1 MKKAV
6 SLVLLLSLVIACFS
20 ALSAVTVAA
29 EEGTF
34 KGLRFQA
41 VQRDQGILFTSLSK
55 EIIRSSLL
63 QGQDVCVTLYNN
75 ADTEYKIYLRTDEN
89 WINILSSNVIT
100 IPPHEAAEI
109 HCDYTSNANQILL
122 MSSETQKCDFTIC
135 NLTEEQA
142 SLLQNA
148 ALTEGAAGSI
158 EAQVVDNPLDNP
170 VTLKRYL
177 LCPEEIL
184 PHDGGALYISGRGH
198 RCGSPSQELATRIDS
213 STGGKYYFAAWVRFA
228 NPPGDFESRKVEIN
242 LGIEYQIN
250 GSTKKWNNIAAITI
264 NDTEWHHIG
273 GAISIPAGSLEYVKS
288 YIQTVYEGTEFAES
302 DVVGKYY
309 AGDMICDGFM
319 FKKYDENDPTGF
331 GENLFA
337 DPECDP
343 EGISAWDKYQILT
356 ITNTLDM
363 FNGAS
368 LTVSDSLTLNY
379 YSKFD
384 GTVAVTHNGKVTE
397 LGGTPDG
404 NNGYKYAYNGITP
417 QCMNDKITAEY
428 SIGDEVI
435 DSLEFSV
442 KDYCTML
449 VSKTAEELGYTPAK
463 YNTMKTLLAD
473 MLDYG
478 AAAQKYRH
486 YHSDNLPNTDEWV
499 ALNRSTFE
507 VPTDCKNVGAISNNN
522 YCLYSVGVRLS
533 DVVQLYFRFNV
544 TDWTDVTVDVTRKG
558 QKSKYTQ
565 SNITDDALYLDAVYA
580 TAFGDE
586 YTVELKHNGTVMQTV
601 TYSVNSYI
609 ASKYNGTNS
618 ELIQALG
625 RYGASAAAF
634 NAQ

>member
-1 MKKAV
+1 MKRIISFLLAV
-6 SLVLLLSLVIACFS
+6 
-20 ALSAVTVAA
+20 ALTVAVLA
-29 EEGTF
+29 TVNVSADGETL

-75 ADTEYKIYLRTDEN
+75 ADTEYKVYLRTDEN

-109 HCDYTSNANQILL
+109 HCDYTSNTNQILL

-142 SLLQNA
+142 SFLESATQ
-148 ALTEGAAGSI
+148 TEGAAGSI

-184 PHDGGALYISGRGH
+184 PHDGGALYLSGRNH
-198 RCGSPSQELATRIDS
+198 RCSSPSQNLETSINAL
-213 STGGKYYFAAWVRFA
+213 GGGQYYYAAWVRFV
-228 NPPGDFESRKVEIN
+228 NLPDKEVNIN
-242 LGIEYQIN
+242 LGIEYKTAN
-250 GSTKKWNNIAAITI
+250 GEQKWNNVKTFTI
-264 NDTEWHHIG
+264 NDTEWHQIG
-273 GAISIPAGSLEYVKS
+273 GAISVPSGTEYVKS
-288 YIQTVYEGTEFAES
+288 YIQTVYS
-302 DVVGKYY
+302 DAAFSTYDGEGKYE
-309 AGDMICDGFM
+309 GELICDGFM

-337 DPECDP
+337 DPECDS
-343 EGISAWDKYQILT
+343 EGISAWDTYQTLT

-379 YSKFD
+379 YTKFD

-397 LGGTPDG
+397 LSGTPDG

-428 SIGDEVI
+428 SIGGEVI
-435 DSLEFSV
+435 DSHEFSV
-442 KDYCTML
+442 KDYCTAL
-449 VSKTAEELGYTPAK
+449 ISKNASELNMTEEKFAQ
-463 YNTMKTLLAD
+463 MKTLLAD

-507 VPTDCKNVGAISNNN
+507 VPTDCKNVGVISNNN

-558 QKSKYTQ
+558 QTKTYSP
-565 SNITDDALYLDAVYA
+565 SDITDDALYLDAVYA

-609 ASKYNGTNS
+609 ASKYSGTNS